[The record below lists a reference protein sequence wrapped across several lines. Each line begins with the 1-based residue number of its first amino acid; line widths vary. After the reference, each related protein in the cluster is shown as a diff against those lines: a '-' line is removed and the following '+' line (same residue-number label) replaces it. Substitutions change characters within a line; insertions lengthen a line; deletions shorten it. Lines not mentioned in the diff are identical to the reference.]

1 MPLDKNVQE
10 QIDSLQSRLN
20 VVVPSAEKINA
31 GKREEEN
38 TKKAEIVSVEIG
50 KEEKTTY
57 RKLDLDLAFSDG
69 VMEHSKVDIDEV
81 RKLVKEL
88 IPFSE
93 RPDPDK
99 PGMIQQKATIHNCRH
114 KGLKPQPCDGEKDL

>member
-10 QIDSLQSRLN
+10 QIDSLQSRLS
-20 VVVPSAEKINA
+20 VVVPSAEKINV
-31 GKREEEN
+31 GKTSEEN
-38 TKKAEIVSVEIG
+38 TKKAEIVAVEVG
-50 KEEKTTY
+50 QAEKTTY
-57 RKLDLDLAFSDG
+57 QKLDLDLAFSDG

-93 RPDPDK
+93 KPDEKNP
-99 PGMIQQKATIHNCRH
+99 MIQQKATIHNCRH
-114 KGLKPQPCDGEKDL
+114 KGLKPLPCDGEKDL